1 LKYVILIN
9 YKNLKMEMKKKY
21 EQPSITT
28 VGMENPLME
37 TFSGNAGTGTNN
49 GPVGDAKGNNF
60 FYDDDE
66 EEKQ

>member
-1 LKYVILIN
+1 
-9 YKNLKMEMKKKY
+9 MEMKKKY
-21 EQPSITT
+21 EQPSITM